1 MASRERIPDSQIEA
15 ALGGLPGWTVAGG
28 KLHRE
33 YRFSDFA
40 HAFGFMAAAAL
51 RAEAMNHHPDWAN
64 VYNRVTVDLIT
75 HDSGGITSKDL
86 ELAGAFEEIAR
97 KLQ

>member
-1 MASRERIPDSQIEA
+1 MDAQIEG
-15 ALGGLPGWTVAGG
+15 ALSKLPGWSVAGG

-40 HAFGFMAAAAL
+40 HAFGFMSAAAL
-51 RAEAMNHHPDWAN
+51 RAEAMGHHPEWSN
-64 VYNRVTVDLIT
+64 VYNRVTIDLIT
-75 HDSGGITSKDL
+75 HDTGGITSKDL

>member
-1 MASRERIPDSQIEA
+1 MAPLARIPDSQIES

-33 YRFSDFA
+33 YRFGDFA
-40 HAFGFMAAAAL
+40 QAFGFMAAAAL
-51 RAEAMNHHPDWAN
+51 RAEAMGHHPEWSN
-64 VYNRVTVDLIT
+64 VYNRVTVDLVT
-75 HDSGGITSKDL
+75 HDSGGITRKDL